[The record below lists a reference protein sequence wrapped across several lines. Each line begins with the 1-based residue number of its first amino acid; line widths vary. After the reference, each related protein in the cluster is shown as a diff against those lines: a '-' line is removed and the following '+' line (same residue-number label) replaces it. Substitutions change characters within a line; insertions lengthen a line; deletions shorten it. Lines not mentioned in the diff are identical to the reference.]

1 MSELSSAVAAAGKPL
16 YENKGDALG
25 KVPQVYMTKT
35 AAKLLMGMQREDGEL
50 SLAEIT
56 SIQDPGQRYSE
67 LSTLASHHSALKC
80 TLNDGML
87 TIKVKGERTKE
98 LTPAETTTIATVLE
112 KDYGI
117 PRWAGAEL
125 VFTYGDSAL
134 QICKYIATE
143 GYGHLLKEKPKVLI
157 DAVEEGSEIIP
168 QSPFTAAITLAIQK
182 YEQMAEHCQQQ
193 EEQGVE
199 SLADNDIG
207 VRVGEDGERRFFIT
221 ESDEAP
227 SISDLLAPEED

>member
-1 MSELSSAVAAAGKPL
+1 MSELNSAAAAGKPL
-16 YENKGDALG
+16 YENKGNAG
-25 KVPQVYMTKT
+25 EKVPQVYMTKT
-35 AAKLLMGMQREDGEL
+35 AAKLLMGMQRQEGEL

-67 LSTLASHHSALKC
+67 LSCLAGKHAALKC
-80 TLNDGML
+80 TLNEGMM

-112 KDYGI
+112 KEYGI

-125 VFTYGDSAL
+125 AFTYGDAAL
-134 QICKYIATE
+134 GICNHIATE

-168 QSPFTAAITLAIQK
+168 QSPFTAAVTIAIQK
-182 YEQMAEHCQQQ
+182 YEQMASHYQQQ
-193 EEQGVE
+193 EESGVE

-207 VRVGEDGERRFFIT
+207 FRVSEDGEKRFFIT
-221 ESDEAP
+221 ESDETP
-227 SISDLLAPEED
+227 SIKDLLAPEED